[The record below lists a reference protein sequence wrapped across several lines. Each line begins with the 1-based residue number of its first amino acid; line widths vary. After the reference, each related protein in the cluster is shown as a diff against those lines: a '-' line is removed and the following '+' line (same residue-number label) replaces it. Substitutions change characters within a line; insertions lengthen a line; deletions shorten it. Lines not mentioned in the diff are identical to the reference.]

1 MTKIESNIFLI
12 ENLHE
17 LNCAYRVYRLWGL
30 SPDMDDYHKNSQY
43 LVDQLSRK
51 TKSACQLFRED
62 GTCFIAQPVGADE
75 LPKDHEVVRQRVT
88 IEKLD
93 RERTLQ
99 FDSDKPLDR
108 ILILRFLQ
116 FSLQNPLF
124 ENPAL
129 WLPRTGAPFFHKAP
143 DKEFRKLS
151 NQVDLY
157 KGFKFRVVSVDGKI
171 GICVDTSNKYVSRK
185 PLPTHIKRNDFEKHY
200 KKINCI
206 YEYGD
211 YWSEIKIEGL
221 NDLTSEQ
228 LIMPWG
234 ASLYDEVHKNSSARK
249 SEHLLALPRDCS
261 VLIYNNS
268 MREVRNAPSGL
279 CRMTFTTDQIGAL
292 HRKTIKHPEQRRAEI
307 KYVVEKYL
315 KGLKFG
321 DKTILLTN
329 KPYETE
335 PKFIRIPKLLFGKGK
350 TLTVGKPNKNG
361 NISLA
366 ELSSKKKEL
375 LYSKDAGLYVKKDL
389 DRQYFFLP
397 KSVHETYGRAFIE
410 DLKIQVN
417 KLLENAEVESQY
429 DPIIIPYDDSVQ
441 KNVYN
446 MARAIFE
453 AVDMYDIE
461 PGFAVMMIPRIQ
473 SQHIKEDELANLVM
487 REMRKKDVFVSIIH
501 TTVPGNSYELDNSEG
516 EQEWFIVED
525 GKQRGTIIGY
535 LRGVALNKVLLLNS
549 YWPFVLKSE
558 LNADLTIGI
567 DVKNNVAGFTFIYKT
582 GADIR
587 FFSSSSDDLE
597 QLSGRHIKA
606 RLSEYLSEEKQI
618 LERNSVANIV
628 IHRQGRLFPGEL
640 KGVKKALESA
650 SKSGLLPKN
659 YTCTYVEVQKT
670 SSAPMRMFAV
680 RNVPQEQRE
689 SVTNPSVGTYM
700 KLSED
705 EAFLCNTGFPYK
717 HFGTSMPIRVK
728 IVEGHFDLDT
738 ILQDVF
744 SLANLTWTKVDDCSR
759 DPLSIKMTDIRL
771 REVAGDYKED
781 SFKFAE
787 DETGGDEDE

>member
-1 MTKIESNIFLI
+1 MIKIESNIFLI
-12 ENLHE
+12 KNLHE
-17 LNCAYRVYRLWGL
+17 LNCRYWVYRLRGL

-51 TKSACQLFRED
+51 TKSACQLFRENEA
-62 GTCFIAQPVGADE
+62 CFIAQPVGTDE
-75 LPKDHEVVRQRVT
+75 LPEDYEVVRQRVT
-88 IEKLD
+88 IEKSN
-93 RERTLQ
+93 RERTLR
-99 FDSDKPLDR
+99 FNSDNPLDR
-108 ILILRFLQ
+108 LLILRFLQ

-124 ENPAL
+124 NKPEL
-129 WLPRTGAPFFHKAP
+129 WLPRSGAPFFHKAP
-143 DKEFRKLS
+143 NKEFRKLS
-151 NQVDLY
+151 RDVDLY
-157 KGFKFRVVSVDGKI
+157 KGFKFRVVSVEGKI
-171 GICVDTSNKYVSRK
+171 GICVDTSNKYVSRN
-185 PLPTHIKRNDFEKHY
+185 PLPTHIKRNDFEKYY

-228 LIMPWG
+228 LLMPWG
-234 ASLYDEVHKNSSARK
+234 SSLYDDVHKKSSTMK
-249 SEHLLALPRDCS
+249 SEHLLALPKDCS

-268 MREVRNAPSGL
+268 MREIRNAPSGL

-307 KYVVEKYL
+307 KYVVDKYL

-321 DKTILLTN
+321 DRTILMSD
-329 KPYETE
+329 KPYETD
-335 PKFIRIPKLLFGKGK
+335 PKFMRIPKLLFGKDK
-350 TLTVGKPNKNG
+350 TLTVSKTNKNG
-361 NISLA
+361 NISLF
-366 ELSSKKKEL
+366 ELGSKKKEL

-397 KSVHETYGRAFIE
+397 KSVHETYGRSFIE

-417 KLLENAEVESQY
+417 KLLENAEVESLY

-453 AVDMYDIE
+453 AVDMYDID
-461 PGFAVMMIPRIQ
+461 PGFAVVMIPKIQ
-473 SQHIKEDELANLVM
+473 SKHIKEDELANLVM

-501 TTVPGNSYELDNSEG
+501 TTIPGNSYELDNDEG
-516 EQEWFIVED
+516 EQEWSIVED

-535 LRGVALNKVLLLNS
+535 LKGVALNKILLLNS

-558 LNADLTIGI
+558 LDADLTIGI

-587 FFSSSSDDLE
+587 FFSSNSDDRE
-597 QLSGRHIKA
+597 QLSERHIKA
-606 RLSEYLSEEKQI
+606 RLSEYLKEEKQI
-618 LERNSVANIV
+618 FTQNSVVNIV
-628 IHRQGRLFPGEL
+628 VHRQGRLFPGEL
-640 KGVKKALESA
+640 QGIKKALASA
-650 SKSGLLPKN
+650 SKLGLISKN

-680 RNVPQEQRE
+680 RNMPARQRE
-689 SVTNPSVGTYM
+689 NVSNPSVGTYLKM
-700 KLSED
+700 SSD
-705 EAFLCNTGFPYK
+705 EAFLCTTGFPYK
-717 HFGTSMPIRVK
+717 HFGTSMPIRLK
-728 IVEGHFDLDT
+728 IVEGHLNLET

-744 SLANLTWTKVDDCSR
+744 SLANLTWTKIDDCSR

-771 REVAGDYKED
+771 REIAGDYKED